1 MLVDLILFCHL
12 IMLKA
17 SGRFNPDHNMQC
29 NLFNEAVSWLK
40 NFFTGIFFQ
49 ETIKILKVIITEVHL
64 YSQCFYI
71 IYSQRFQIIFSFDFY
86 KNVHTQLFLMGL
98 MLKPKYDCLFD
109 CTPAAHKLFW
119 NYSEI
124 QNRNPIDFDKNF
136 LKKRVLKFC
145 FLWSQTGNTP
155 NSNLNNLQIDVNH
168 WKVICHFLA

>member
-1 MLVDLILFCHL
+1 
-12 IMLKA
+12 
-17 SGRFNPDHNMQC
+17 
-29 NLFNEAVSWLK
+29 
-40 NFFTGIFFQ
+40 
-49 ETIKILKVIITEVHL
+49 
-64 YSQCFYI
+64 
-71 IYSQRFQIIFSFDFY
+71 
-86 KNVHTQLFLMGL
+86 